1 MFVDPFKG
9 VDLATVD
16 KATLSAVQTMREA
29 AEDAETSLFN
39 PAIDAA
45 TDDAS
50 GDALQA
56 GKIKNKVLKLTGEVQ
71 ALNIQVRLRLR
82 FSLRTRRAQYRP
94 GIRISQIAQ
103 TKAAGKDTASLE
115 SKVAAEQKKLT
126 KNIQLDTAA
135 KGQPSQGVTGG
146 AASTGTND
154 AAASSGSDNAAASS
168 GSNNT
173 AAASGSNDTAASSGT
188 KDTAA
193 SSGSADGS
201 SFSFAVQ
208 E

>member
-82 FSLRTRRAQYRP
+82 FRFVRS
-94 GIRISQIAQ
+94 I
-103 TKAAGKDTASLE
+103 D
-115 SKVAAEQKKLT
+115 
-126 KNIQLDTAA
+126 
-135 KGQPSQGVTGG
+135 
-146 AASTGTND
+146 
-154 AAASSGSDNAAASS
+154 
-168 GSNNT
+168 
-173 AAASGSNDTAASSGT
+173 
-188 KDTAA
+188 
-193 SSGSADGS
+193 
-201 SFSFAVQ
+201 
-208 E
+208 